1 MNTIRTGAALL
12 LLSLFAVGGCDQRAT
27 TGSEIKD
34 NAKQNMAR
42 AKLPAMFSR
51 SAVPGKTEPST
62 GSLVNFPQPT
72 SNLLW

>member
-34 NAKQNMAR
+34 NARQNMAR
-42 AKLPAMFSR
+42 AKF
-51 SAVPGKTEPST
+51 TE
-62 GSLVNFPQPT
+62 VQ
-72 SNLLW
+72 

>member
-42 AKLPAMFSR
+42 AKF
-51 SAVPGKTEPST
+51 TEALLNLEPIKQQVALCYNENGFT
-62 GSLVNFPQPT
+62 GDVQPE
-72 SNLLW
+72 